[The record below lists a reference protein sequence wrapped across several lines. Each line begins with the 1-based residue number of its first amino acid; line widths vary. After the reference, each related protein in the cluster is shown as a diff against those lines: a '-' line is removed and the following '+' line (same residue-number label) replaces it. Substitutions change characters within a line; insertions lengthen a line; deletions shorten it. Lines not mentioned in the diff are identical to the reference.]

1 MKSRAVSLFWLLLIA
16 LLLALLYV
24 QIANAQESDPF
35 PDSVWVTVWT
45 RINLV
50 GKYTWLISAGKYYVV
65 TDASWNFFGCGVGDL
80 AHLLE
85 IQSRGIYDAH
95 CTP

>member
-1 MKSRAVSLFWLLLIA
+1 MKGRAILFVLVFMLLLPQVVA
-16 LLLALLYV
+16 
-24 QIANAQESDPF
+24 AQEDDPF

-45 RINLV
+45 RVNLP
-50 GKYTWLISAGKYYVV
+50 GRYTWLIAGGLYYIV
-65 TDASWNFFGCGVGDL
+65 TDASWNAFGCGVGDL

-85 IQSRGIYDAH
+85 IQGRGIYDAH